1 MFRHYGLPDE
11 QVRDFISGKDWCRI
25 ARYAESTNCAATATA
40 VSRQS
45 VEALAQMKAVR
56 LSDPRPGLR

>member
-1 MFRHYGLPDE
+1 VFRHYGLPDE